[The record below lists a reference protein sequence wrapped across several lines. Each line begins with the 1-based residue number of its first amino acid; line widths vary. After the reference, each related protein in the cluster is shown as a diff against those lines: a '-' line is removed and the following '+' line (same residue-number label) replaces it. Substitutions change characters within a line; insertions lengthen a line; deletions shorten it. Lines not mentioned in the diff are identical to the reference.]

1 MRERMQGKAKYIYP
15 VLTAG
20 QMVLMVTL
28 VATYLNL
35 GWRADF
41 FAQWMKAY
49 VVSWP
54 VAAGAAFF
62 AMPVAQRATALIV
75 RLIENAA

>member
-1 MRERMQGKAKYIYP
+1 MQGKAKYIYP

-20 QMVLMVTL
+20 QMALMVTL

-35 GWRADF
+35 GWRSDF
-41 FAQWMKAY
+41 FLMWMKAY
-49 VVSWP
+49 AVAWP
-54 VAAGAAFF
+54 VAAATAFL

-75 RLIENAA
+75 KLIETTA

>member
-1 MRERMQGKAKYIYP
+1 MQGKAKFIYP
-15 VLTAG
+15 ILTAG

-35 GWRADF
+35 GWRSDF
-41 FAQWMKAY
+41 LFQWMRAY

-54 VAAGAAFF
+54 VAALTAFF
-62 AMPVAQRATALIV
+62 AMPVARHATQLIV
-75 RLIENAA
+75 RLLEDAA

>member
-1 MRERMQGKAKYIYP
+1 MHGKAKYIYP

-35 GWRADF
+35 GWRSDF
-41 FAQWMKAY
+41 FLYWLKAWL
-49 VVSWP
+49 VSWP
-54 VAAGAAFF
+54 VAAATAFI
-62 AMPVAQRATALIV
+62 AMPVAQRATMVIV
-75 RLIENAA
+75 RLIEGAA

>member
-1 MRERMQGKAKYIYP
+1 MKGKAKLIYP

-35 GWRADF
+35 GWRSDF
-41 FAQWMKAY
+41 LFQWMKAWL
-49 VVSWP
+49 VSWP
-54 VAAGAAFF
+54 VAAATAFI
-62 AMPVAQRATALIV
+62 AMPVAQRATTLIV
-75 RLIENAA
+75 RLIEGAA

>member
-1 MRERMQGKAKYIYP
+1 MQGKAKLIYP

-35 GWRADF
+35 GWRSDF
-41 FAQWMKAY
+41 VFQWMRAWL
-49 VVSWP
+49 VSWP
-54 VAAGAAFF
+54 VAAATAFI
-62 AMPVAQRATALIV
+62 AMPIAQRATMLIV
-75 RLIENAA
+75 RLLENVA

>member
-1 MRERMQGKAKYIYP
+1 MQGKAKLIYP

-35 GWRADF
+35 GWRSDF
-41 FAQWMKAY
+41 LLYWLKAWL
-49 VVSWP
+49 VSLP
-54 VAAGAAFF
+54 VAAATAFI
-62 AMPVAQRATALIV
+62 AMPLAQRATMLIV
-75 RLIENAA
+75 RLIEGAA

>member
-1 MRERMQGKAKYIYP
+1 MQGKAKLIYP

-35 GWRADF
+35 GWRSDF
-41 FAQWMKAY
+41 LFQWMKAWL
-49 VVSWP
+49 VSWP
-54 VAAGAAFF
+54 VAAVTAFI
-62 AMPVAQRATALIV
+62 AMPIAQRATMLIV
-75 RLIENAA
+75 RLLENAA

>member
-1 MRERMQGKAKYIYP
+1 MQGKAKLIYP

-35 GWRADF
+35 GWRSDF
-41 FAQWMKAY
+41 FFHWMEAWL
-49 VVSWP
+49 VSWP
-54 VAAGAAFF
+54 VAAATAFV
-62 AMPVAQRATALIV
+62 AMPVAQRATMLIV
-75 RLIENAA
+75 RLIEGAV

>member
-1 MRERMQGKAKYIYP
+1 MKGKAKLIYP

-35 GWRADF
+35 GWRNDF
-41 FAQWMKAY
+41 LFQWMKAWL
-49 VVSWP
+49 VSWP
-54 VAAGAAFF
+54 VAAATAFI
-62 AMPVAQRATALIV
+62 AMPVAQRATTLIV
-75 RLIENAA
+75 RLIEGAA

>member
-1 MRERMQGKAKYIYP
+1 MQGKAKLIYP

-35 GWRADF
+35 GWRSDF
-41 FAQWMKAY
+41 LFQWMKAY
-49 VVSWP
+49 LVSWP
-54 VAAGAAFF
+54 VAAATAFI
-62 AMPVAQRATALIV
+62 AMPVAQRATMLIM
-75 RLIENAA
+75 RLLEGAV